1 MRKLLSTCPVCDS
14 ALNVKELECGKCHT
28 VIRSDFESCRFC
40 RISSEHLLFL
50 EIFLRC
56 EGNLSRVEKELN
68 LSYPTV
74 RNRLSAAVTALGLSG
89 VGADSDNRPP
99 ETNADAPVEHEQTS
113 NPAEMA
119 SRRKSLLDD
128 LASGAISTEEAATEL
143 KRLS

>member
-40 RISSEHLLFL
+40 RLSSEHLTFL
-50 EIFLRC
+50 EIFLKC

-74 RNRLSAAVTALGLSG
+74 RNRLSAAVAALGLAGDSTTRDDRQQETI
-89 VGADSDNRPP
+89 ADLLV
-99 ETNADAPVEHEQTS
+99 ADEPTL

-128 LASGAISTEEAATEL
+128 LASGTISTEEAATEL